1 MATRNNQIIIHCRGR
16 GSGKTTYYIGNTEL
30 GVPGIIPVY
39 RDKHPLKSIIV
50 MDTFDADA
58 YRHLPIA
65 NSISDITM
73 LTGSTFRI
81 VDPDT
86 SKLWRVLNRNVMNAL
101 VIVEDATRF
110 VGTKLTDDQ
119 KTIVLDSKQKNID
132 MFWTFH
138 SLMSIPPDLVRI
150 SDTLVL
156 GKTNENFT
164 SYLRNKFPISGLE
177 QGFQEVKTNKNKYF
191 NKTLLIQ

>member
-1 MATRNNQIIIHCRGR
+1 
-16 GSGKTTYYIGNTEL
+16 
-30 GVPGIIPVY
+30 
-39 RDKHPLKSIIV
+39 
-50 MDTFDADA
+50 
-58 YRHLPIA
+58 
-65 NSISDITM
+65 
-73 LTGSTFRI
+73 
-81 VDPDT
+81 
-86 SKLWRVLNRNVMNAL
+86 MNAL